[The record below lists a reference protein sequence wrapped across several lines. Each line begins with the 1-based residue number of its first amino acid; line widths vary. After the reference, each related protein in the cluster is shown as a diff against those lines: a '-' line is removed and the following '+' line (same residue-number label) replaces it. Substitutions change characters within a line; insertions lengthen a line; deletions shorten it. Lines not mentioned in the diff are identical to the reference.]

1 MIFDAVIQSA
11 SPSFE
16 RATNIARSQDSQGMS
31 AGNKGKLLYFTA
43 IIKS

>member
-1 MIFDAVIQSA
+1 MIVDAVIQSA
-11 SPSFE
+11 SPFFE

-31 AGNKGKLLYFTA
+31 AGNRGKLLYFIA